1 MKKALYNLIY
11 AIIGIFIF
19 IGCNDQEEDKLI
31 ATLRSGA
38 NDYLYELNNQEAI
51 KRVTSIMYSDSSQ
64 KVELFKIV
72 HISDPHLSSI
82 SINNN
87 YVYPQNLLESVRF
100 ANQPEL
106 QINAM
111 VATGDFISNEKKDR
125 VKNFHKSF
133 IQNYTSNN
141 YVPSFLCT
149 GNHDC
154 NIINGKTNASLN
166 RKELNDILF
175 SSNQTNRNYYYKD
188 VKNPQG
194 GFIRFISLDM
204 LDQPAAEYNTMY
216 YAYFSQEQINW
227 LGNIALKDGMTDN
240 HSIIILTHYPF
251 QHYSPDAKTYLC
263 DGDYVHEWNMIPDI
277 IEAFRSKTYINKTY
291 KNKISAGKQ
300 ITANF
305 DFSSSRGQF
314 ICYLGGHAHCNAY
327 FNIEELS
334 NRNNNL
340 LPQKMFL
347 CTNQA
352 PSEIGIV
359 YNRIKREENSITS
372 NSFRIYSIDT
382 QHRKIYVTYFGAFK
396 PTDKPDYPE
405 IECITY

>member
-1 MKKALYNLIY
+1 MNKRLYNLIY
-11 AIIGIFIF
+11 VIISFFIF

-38 NDYLYELNNQEAI
+38 NDYFYKLNNQEAI
-51 KRVTSIMYSDSSQ
+51 KRVTSIMYSDSS
-64 KVELFKIV
+64 KNGELFKIV

-87 YVYPQNLLESVRF
+87 YVYPQNLLESVEF

-106 QINAM
+106 RINAM

-125 VKNFHKSF
+125 VKNYLKSF

-141 YVPSFLCT
+141 YVPSFICT

-154 NIINGKTNASLN
+154 NIIDGQTNAYLN
-166 RKELNDILF
+166 RKEINDILF
-175 SSNQTNRNYYYKD
+175 SSNSTNRNYYYND
-188 VKNPQG
+188 LKNPQG
-194 GFIRFISLDM
+194 GFIRIISLDM
-204 LDQPAAEYNTMY
+204 LDQPSAEYNTMF

-227 LGNIALKDGMTDN
+227 LGNIALKDDMTDN

-251 QHYSPDAKTYLC
+251 QRYSPEAKTFLC
-263 DGDYVHEWNMIPDI
+263 DGDFVHEWNMIPEI
-277 IEAFRSKTYINKTY
+277 IESFRSKTSINKTY
-291 KNKISAGKQ
+291 SNKVSSNKKI
-300 ITANF
+300 IANF
-305 DFSSSRGQF
+305 DFTSSKGQF

-334 NRNNNL
+334 NRNETL
-340 LPQKMFL
+340 QAQKMFI

-382 QHRKIYVTYFGAFK
+382 HNRKIYVTYFGAFK
-396 PTDKPDYPE
+396 PTDNPNYPE
-405 IECITY
+405 VECITY

>member
-227 LGNIALKDGMTDN
+227 LGNVALKEGLTDN

-251 QHYSPDAKTYLC
+251 QRYSPDAKTFLC
-263 DGDYVHEWNMIPDI
+263 DGDFVHEWNMIPDI
-277 IEAFRSKTYINKTY
+277 IEAFRSKTSIIKTY
-291 KNKISAGKQ
+291 KNKVSPGKD
-300 ITANF
+300 IIAKF
-305 DFSSSRGQF
+305 DFSTGKGQF
-314 ICYLGGHAHCNAY
+314 VCYLGGHAHCNAY
-327 FNIEELS
+327 FNIDELS

-359 YNRIKREENSITS
+359 YNRIKREENSTSS

-382 QHRKIYVTYFGAFK
+382 QDRKIYI
-396 PTDKPDYPE
+396 TDRKSVV
-405 IECITY
+405 